1 MTASPGIAPLPRPH
15 SWPIVLV
22 LLFGTPRRTV
32 FEGVP
37 LSPSMTFVC
46 RGQGCPWQ
54 YMLAVWILFVLPQ
67 TFLSPRHGPWA
78 RYEMGW
84 GPQILWPHTIYFEK
98 LIIELHIVYAHN
110 IHIKF
115 YVNQILYII

>member
-1 MTASPGIAPLPRPH
+1 MQLDCQLRAFNVKVTASPGITLPPRPH

-22 LLFGTPRRTV
+22 LLFGTPGRTV

-46 RGQGCPWQ
+46 RGQGCPQQ

-67 TFLSPRHGPWA
+67 TFLPPRHGPWA
-78 RYEMGW
+78 RYEMGR
-84 GPQILWPHTIYFEK
+84 GP
-98 LIIELHIVYAHN
+98 
-110 IHIKF
+110 
-115 YVNQILYII
+115 